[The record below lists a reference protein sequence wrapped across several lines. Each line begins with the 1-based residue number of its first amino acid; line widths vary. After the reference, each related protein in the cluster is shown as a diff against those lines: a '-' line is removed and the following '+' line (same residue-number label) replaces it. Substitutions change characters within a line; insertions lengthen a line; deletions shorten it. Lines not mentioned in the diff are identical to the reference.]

1 MSIASFRKLVQ
12 PELEAV
18 DQLILNRAK
27 DKSVLASQIIT
38 YILSNGG
45 KRIRPLLV
53 LLCSKAC
60 DYQGDSHI
68 SAAAIIECFHTAT
81 LLHDDVVDN
90 SALRRGKQTANT
102 KWGTKA
108 SILVGD
114 FLYTLT
120 VKLMTEVNHVK
131 IQTLLAG
138 IAHEVTSG
146 ELKQLSL
153 QYSAN
158 PSLEEYLDIIR
169 GKTALLFAASC
180 MIGPLLV
187 DENQAHEEAFFQY
200 GLHLGNAFQLVDDTL
215 DYCSDAEVMGKNTG
229 DDLADGKATLPLL
242 YILKNGTELQ
252 KKLVSSSLETG
263 SREHFTEILLAIES
277 TGAIEYTRAPA
288 NREKDLAIQ
297 ALTNIQDSPYKA
309 ALLDLAAFS
318 LERNY

>member
-1 MSIASFRKLVQ
+1 MSIESFRKLVQ
-12 PELEAV
+12 PELDAV
-18 DQLILNRAK
+18 DQLILYRAK
-27 DKSVLASQIIT
+27 EKSDLANQIIT
-38 YILSNGG
+38 YIISNGG

-53 LLCSKAC
+53 LLCAKAC
-60 DYQGDSHI
+60 NYQGESHI

-90 SALRRGKQTANT
+90 SALRRGKPTANT
-102 KWGTKA
+102 KWGSKA

-131 IQTLLAG
+131 IQNLLAG
-138 IAHEVTSG
+138 ISHEVTSG
-146 ELKQLSL
+146 ELKQLAL

-169 GKTALLFAASC
+169 AKTALLFAASC

-187 DENQAHEEAFFQY
+187 GENPAYEEAFFQY

-242 YILKNGTELQ
+242 HILKNGTELQ

-263 SREHFTEILLAIES
+263 SREHFSEILMAIES
-277 TGAIEYTRAPA
+277 TGAIEYTRAAA

-297 ALTNIQDSPYKA
+297 AISILHDSPYKT

-318 LERNY
+318 LARSY